1 MENKEKMPEWD
12 LSEYYNGVDD
22 PKIGEDLNAYADKAA
37 AFAAKYRGKV
47 AGLDGAAFVAA
58 EIELE
63 YMSRRASILGGDA
76 SLYSSSH
83 LTDAKASALYQRVVE
98 GLNDAGKDLLFF
110 ALEYIKLDKA
120 AEEKLLAD
128 EQVRFYLPY
137 LKRVRKF
144 KPYELSEEVEKTLLE
159 KDVTSGSA
167 WVRLYEEFMARLSYS
182 VDG

>member
-1 MENKEKMPEWD
+1 M
-12 LSEYYNGVDD
+12 
-22 PKIGEDLNAYADKAA
+22 
-37 AFAAKYRGKV
+37 
-47 AGLDGAAFVAA
+47 
-58 EIELE
+58 
-63 YMSRRASILGGDA
+63 
-76 SLYSSSH
+76 
-83 LTDAKASALYQRVVE
+83 VE

-110 ALEYIKLDKA
+110 ALEYNKLDKA

-182 VDG
+182 VDGKSYNDAQISRLCLSPDAELREKAD

>member
-58 EIELE
+58 LKELE
-63 YMSRRASILGGDA
+63 EMSRIASKLGGYA
-76 SLYSSSH
+76 SLNSSTH

-110 ALEYIKLDKA
+110 ALE
-120 AEEKLLAD
+120 
-128 EQVRFYLPY
+128 
-137 LKRVRKF
+137 
-144 KPYELSEEVEKTLLE
+144 
-159 KDVTSGSA
+159 
-167 WVRLYEEFMARLSYS
+167 
-182 VDG
+182 

>member
-1 MENKEKMPEWD
+1 MKNKEKMPEWD

-58 EIELE
+58 LKELE
-63 YMSRRASILGGDA
+63 EMSRIASKLGGYA
-76 SLYSSSH
+76 GLSSSTH
-83 LTDAKASALYQRVVE
+83 LTDAKASALYQRGVE
-98 GLNDAGKDLLFF
+98 GLYDAGKDLLFF
-110 ALEYIKLDKA
+110 ALEYNKLDKA

-128 EQVRFYLPY
+128 EQVCFYLPY

-144 KPYELSEEVEKTLLE
+144 KPYELSEEDEKTQLE
-159 KDVTSGSA
+159 KDETSGSA
-167 WVRLYEEFMARLSYS
+167 
-182 VDG
+182 

>member
-1 MENKEKMPEWD
+1 MENKEKMPKWD

-58 EIELE
+58 LKELE
-63 YMSRRASILGGDA
+63 EMSRIASKLGGYA
-76 SLYSSSH
+76 SLNSSTH

-110 ALEYIKLDKA
+110 ALEYNKLDKA

-137 LKRVRKF
+137 LNGCGSSSPTSCRRKLKKRCWK
-144 KPYELSEEVEKTLLE
+144 K
-159 KDVTSGSA
+159 
-167 WVRLYEEFMARLSYS
+167 M
-182 VDG
+182 